1 MAMALTDPKEAA
13 MPMQSI
19 ASPPGVPS
27 SIDVRPGITVM
38 WACGP
43 RDQWRQVRLVRQCP
57 NSDECWV
64 VRVIGQRGPR
74 QDEDRRVPVSHLR
87 TACPICGTFA
97 HGNIEDPNELRRCN
111 DEVASTEFQEARA
124 EWWERQQ

>member
-1 MAMALTDPKEAA
+1 

-27 SIDVRPGITVM
+27 AIEVRPGITVM
-38 WACGP
+38 LSTSGP
-43 RDQWRQVRLVRQCP
+43 SQNWVQVRLVRECP
-57 NSDECWV
+57 DGDCWV
-64 VRVIGQRGPR
+64 VVPIGVAAPIERHAR
-74 QDEDRRVPVSHLR
+74 TSELL

-111 DEVASTEFQEARA
+111 EQTLGDAEAEAAFERMERRRDEASS
-124 EWWERQQ
+124 